1 MRAGLVR
8 VPPSVARWQAGP
20 VPDAELESLVE
31 SWLTVDEVAAL
42 VGLDARRVRR
52 LFRDRQLVGVR
63 RAPAAGA
70 AEQICVPSQ
79 LLVDGQPL
87 PELPGTVT
95 LLSDAGFSDEE
106 TLRWLFT
113 PDQSL
118 PGTPIENL
126 RSGRKTEVRRRAQ
139 ALAF

>member
-1 MRAGLVR
+1 
-8 VPPSVARWQAGP
+8 

-31 SWLTVDEVAAL
+31 SWLTLDEVAAL
-42 VGLDARRVRR
+42 VGLDVRRVRR

-63 RAPAAGA
+63 RAPRSGA
-70 AEQICVPSQ
+70 AEEVCVPS
-79 LLVDGQPL
+79 LLLLDGQPM

-95 LLSDAGFSDEE
+95 LLADAGFSDEE

-113 PDQSL
+113 PDPTL
-118 PGTPIENL
+118 PGTPIDNL